1 MSFLIANLSLIIYL
15 TRHLS
20 ASSVAVE
27 RVFSKG
33 RLIISHIRNRLSAQ
47 STRALL
53 CLGYWSKLCF
63 IKLDDLKAAASFP
76 DAKDDEDWSDDDW
89 SIVA

>member
-1 MSFLIANLSLIIYL
+1 MSSFFFLIIYL
-15 TRHLS
+15 TKLPS

-33 RLIISHIRNRLSAQ
+33 RLIISHVRNRLSAQ

-53 CLGYWSKLCF
+53 CLGYRGKMDL
-63 IKLDDLKAAASFP
+63 IKNDDLNAAASLP
-76 DAKDDEDWSDDDW
+76 DAKNDEVWSDDDW

>member
-1 MSFLIANLSLIIYL
+1 MSSFFFLIIYL
-15 TRHLS
+15 TKLPS

-33 RLIISHIRNRLSAQ
+33 RLSHIHNRLSAQ

-53 CLGYWSKLCF
+53 CLGYWGKMDL
-63 IKLDDLKAAASFP
+63 IKNDDLNAAASLP
-76 DAKDDEDWSDDDW
+76 DAKNDEVWSDDDW